1 MTARQM
7 QIAFQDAFERSGLE
21 LNLTSTELFK
31 ELNDA
36 QDIIVAELFSQFEA
50 TNQVS
55 AALAPL
61 VIRNLEIETDYPGVN
76 TISGYT
82 IDRANLPS
90 NFRFFISLTSKV
102 EWVYGGYSGTTVDS
116 GTNNRTVDD
125 VGKDTSYRFTG
136 ISQQDDIY
144 RMLADPFNRPNFRGP
159 VAVLHDSFIDVYSD
173 NSTFVVPNVYLDYL
187 KDPDQ
192 ISITGAGTPSE
203 LPDELHRQ
211 IVDTAVERYLQR
223 VTGVRSTTTQAE

>member
-21 LNLTSTELFK
+21 LNLTSTELFN

-36 QDIIVAELFSQFEA
+36 QDVIVAQLFAQFET
-50 TNQVS
+50 TNQIS

-61 VIRNLEIETDYPGVN
+61 VIRNLEIETDYPGVD
-76 TISGYT
+76 TFSGYT
-82 IDRANLPS
+82 IDRASLPS
-90 NFRFFISLTSKV
+90 DFRFFISLISKV
-102 EWVYGGYSGTTVDS
+102 EWVFGGYSGTTVDGGS
-116 GTNNRTVDD
+116 NRTVDD
-125 VGKDTSYRFTG
+125 VGKNTSYRLTK

-144 RMLADPFNRPNFRGP
+144 RMLADPFNKPDFKGP
-159 VAVLHDSFIDVYSD
+159 IAVLHDSFIDVYSD
-173 NSTFVVPNVYLDYL
+173 DSTFVVPNVYLDYL

-192 ISITGAGTPSE
+192 ISITGSGTPSE

-223 VTGVRSTTTQAE
+223 ITGVRSTTTQAE